1 MLYLY
6 PMFFKKILKS
16 KMCSFHVYYNVAILI
31 LIAFSYPLYKMK
43 MLDNGRN
50 V

>member
-1 MLYLY
+1 MLYFY

-31 LIAFSYPLYKMK
+31 LIAFSHPYTKLK
-43 MLDNGRN
+43 MLDNERN